1 MFECWRLFRHVACH
15 APAHVG
21 HVLSHVDVVLAG
33 GEADWPDLVA
43 EGEWLGQDDDG
54 DVMLSCQSQTIAST
68 NTLTTV
74 ILVTCVNT
82 ARNLDVLHSSKVV
95 IFGV

>member
-33 GEADWPDLVA
+33 GEADWLDLVA
-43 EGEWLGQDDDG
+43 EGERLGQDDDG
-54 DVMLSCQSQTIAST
+54 DVMLSCQKTGLMMTSIA
-68 NTLTTV
+68 TV
-74 ILVTCVNT
+74 ILV
-82 ARNLDVLHSSKVV
+82 RPYLS
-95 IFGV
+95 